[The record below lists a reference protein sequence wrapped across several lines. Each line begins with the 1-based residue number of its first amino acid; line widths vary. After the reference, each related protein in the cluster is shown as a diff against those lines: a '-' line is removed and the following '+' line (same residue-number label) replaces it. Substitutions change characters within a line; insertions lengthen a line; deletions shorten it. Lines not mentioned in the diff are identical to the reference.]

1 MRIGPIAGATG
12 FLALSP
18 KTPTPW
24 RHMSFTREECLGLP
38 LKMSSQEPSEGSNA
52 FGRPPSIGLEP
63 FCFRQFDD
71 PKYPGT
77 RIPLDKIGFMKELHE
92 ILRQKPHPLVDG
104 YAPFCKHIFIEN
116 FTEAKVST
124 LPITEENILHIRT
137 GYLAR
142 RPEELPVLSR
152 WLPASLVQDQLVR
165 AKYLDLIL
173 YSREQIA
180 KENAAMT
187 KSVEAVDTSQPE
199 WFIVA
204 IKAQDEPF
212 ELPMNPITIMRNALI
227 EEGGS
232 GVSINRQAYARSVEY
247 WSKHVVVQE
256 DSEC

>member
-1 MRIGPIAGATG
+1 MHIARIAAAPG
-12 FLALSP
+12 FLSLYFNKTSLLLCRTSSSRGIFSSP
-18 KTPTPW
+18 
-24 RHMSFTREECLGLP
+24 SLP
-38 LKMSSQEPSEGSNA
+38 MASQDGDSDPGSTV
-52 FGRPPSIGLEP
+52 SVGLEP

-77 RIPLDKIGFMKELHE
+77 RIPLDKDSFMK
-92 ILRQKPHPLVDG
+92 
-104 YAPFCKHIFIEN
+104 
-116 FTEAKVST
+116 KVSS
-124 LPITEENILHIRT
+124 RQDRYT

-152 WLPASLVQDQLVR
+152 WLPASLVQHQLVR

-180 KENAAMT
+180 KENAAMS
-187 KSVEAVDTSQPE
+187 KNEEVIDTSQPE

-204 IKAQDEPF
+204 IKAQNEPF

-232 GVSINRQAYARSVEY
+232 GVSVNREAYGRSVEY
-247 WSKHVVVQE
+247 WSKHVVVQDDNE
-256 DSEC
+256 

>member
-1 MRIGPIAGATG
+1 MHIARLGRAASFILLTARATVLQRGINFGRRRG
-12 FLALSP
+12 FSHSVGMA
-18 KTPTPW
+18 
-24 RHMSFTREECLGLP
+24 
-38 LKMSSQEPSEGSNA
+38 SEGAATTHTPEGMLSV
-52 FGRPPSIGLEP
+52 GLEP

-77 RIPLDKIGFMKELHE
+77 VIPMDKDMFMKQLHE
-92 ILRQKPHPLVDG
+92 ILKRKSLTLVDG
-104 YAPFCKHIFIEN
+104 YAPFCKHLFIEN
-116 FTEAKVST
+116 FTEARASAI
-124 LPITEENILHIRT
+124 PITEDNVGHIRT

-152 WLPASLVQDQLVR
+152 WLPASVVRHQLHR

-187 KSVEAVDTSQPE
+187 KSEVLIDPTKPE
-199 WFIVA
+199 WFIVS

-232 GVSINRQAYARSVEY
+232 GVSINREAYARSVEY
-247 WSKHVVVQE
+247 WSNHVVVQE
-256 DSEC
+256 D